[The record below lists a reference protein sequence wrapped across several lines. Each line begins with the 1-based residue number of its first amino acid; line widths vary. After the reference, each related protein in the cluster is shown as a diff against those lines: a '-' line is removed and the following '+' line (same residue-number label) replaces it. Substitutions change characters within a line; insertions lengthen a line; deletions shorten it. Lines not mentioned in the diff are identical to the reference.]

1 MAVNIGPRIGIDGE
15 AEYRRQINEITQAQK
30 ALAAEMRATES
41 AFDKNGKAQKNSG
54 EKAKNLTKQIELQKK
69 KVDELKRGLEQ
80 ASAKWG
86 EDSAQVSKWRQ
97 AVADAET
104 TLNKLNKELNEV
116 KPSVGERLQEA
127 GKSISGFGQKITS
140 VGDTMTKYVSAP
152 ILGLGAVSVKT
163 AMDFETSMAKVQTIA
178 DTTSVPIG
186 DLRKSILDLSSD
198 TGIAAT
204 DIAES
209 VYNAISAGQSTADAV
224 GFVETASELA
234 KAGFTDVGN
243 SIDVLTTILNS
254 YGLEAKEVTGV
265 SDRLI
270 TVQNRGKTTIAQLSS
285 SMGKV
290 IPTAAAFGV
299 NLDNV
304 SAAYVVLTKNGIATA
319 EATTYFNSM
328 LNELG
333 KSGTKA
339 SEIIKKRTGQSFTEL
354 MKSGSNVADVL
365 KVLKDEADKSNLSL
379 ADMFGSAEA
388 GKAALTILSDG
399 GTEFV
404 NSMDAMQSAAGATTT
419 AFNTM
424 ADTTAA
430 KMQKTLNNIKNTGI
444 EAGSNLLEMLE
455 PGIEAVGQE
464 IEKLSKWYSNLDKET
479 QTSVSKA
486 AVALGV
492 GGPLISAIGKTVT
505 AIGTITTAVGKAVSA
520 FSAFGGAS
528 VLGPLAVAAGAV
540 GLLAWSIKE
549 SENVH
554 IDGYDEYISKMGEI
568 KTAAEEGTKKQKEL
582 HTALTQLMDGV
593 TIETQPIKDL
603 QTALHDCFEA
613 NGELKKDMSET
624 ASTIMGELNTALGTE
639 LPTTFSDNMEANREA
654 IQQVDDA
661 VTNYVANLQQAAM
674 QEVLGADMAAAWKE
688 QAEAM
693 QRMSEQAELYDQQ
706 LTAVND
712 TQARLNELQEMFKG
726 VENWEQLTP
735 ELIDAKAEYE
745 DLLRVQQDQ
754 VNMLHEN
761 ESAYQ
766 SVAERCAGAT
776 ATVEGYHKVMEQ
788 LASNDPAVRAK
799 AAETF
804 ANISKNA
811 EQATKE
817 VQNGFVPA
825 LKKAGK
831 AVDKFLKD
839 PWTLKANAEIDG
851 AEKESRNAKN
861 IMTKILSNVR
871 ANVSGVDG
879 SSTAAN
885 AAKATMTAILAGLT
899 ATVGGV
905 AGAST
910 AASTAKS
917 LMQSIFDNPLIARI
931 NEVTGWAG
939 AVQSAWSSMQ
949 AWFNSNPLVSYVREV
964 VQTVREPGWNWS
976 GIFHANGG
984 FVTKPEVSMV
994 GEAGPEVIIPL
1005 SPNRRGR
1012 AMSLYKQTG
1021 AILGAGN
1028 GGTVN
1033 NSTTNLGGV
1042 SINVY
1047 ASPTQ
1052 SADEIADV
1060 VSRRIAQQVYS
1071 RGAVFA

>member
-1 MAVNIGPRIGIDGE
+1 MN
-15 AEYRRQINEITQAQK
+15 K
-30 ALAAEMRATES
+30 TES
-41 AFDKNGKAQKNSG
+41 AFGKNANAQAKAA
-54 EKAKNLTKQIELQKK
+54 AKSDLLVRKIAEQERHVRKLQ
-69 KVDELKRGLEQ
+69 EGLEQ
-80 ASAKWG
+80 SAQKFGENDTKTLKWKEALASA
-86 EDSAQVSKWRQ
+86 
-97 AVADAET
+97 ET
-104 TLNKLNKELNEV
+104 ELNKLNAELDELD
-116 KPSVGERLQEA
+116 KKQSIGQRLQEA
-127 GKSISGFGQKITS
+127 GQSISGLGQKITS

-178 DTTSVPIG
+178 DTTAVPIG
-186 DLRKSILDLSSD
+186 DLRESILDLSSD

-224 GFVETASELA
+224 GFVETASQLA

-243 SIDVLTTILNS
+243 SIDILTTILNS

-265 SDRLI
+265 SDRLV

-285 SMGKV
+285 TMGKV

-304 SAAYVVLTKNGIATA
+304 SAAYVVLTKNGISTA
-319 EATTYFNSM
+319 ESTTYFNSM

-365 KVLKDEADKSNLSL
+365 KILKDEADKSNLSL

-419 AFNTM
+419 AFETM

-455 PGIEAVGQE
+455 PGIEAVGKE

-492 GGPLISAIGKTVT
+492 GGPLISVIGKTVD
-505 AIGTITTAVGKAVSA
+505 AVGKITTAVGKAISA
-520 FSAFGGAS
+520 FSGFGGAS
-528 VLGPLAVAAGAV
+528 VLGPLAAVAGAV
-540 GLLAWSIKE
+540 GLAAWSIETSK
-549 SENVH
+549 NAH
-554 IDGYDEYISKMGEI
+554 IEGYDEWMAKVEELGKTAENVKQKTAELNKSMGEI
-568 KTAAEEGTKKQKEL
+568 LQ
-582 HTALTQLMDGV
+582 GV

-603 QTALHDCFEA
+603 QTQLHSCFDE
-613 NGELKKDMSET
+613 NGQLKKGMEET
-624 ASTIMGELNTALGTE
+624 AQVIMEDINAALGTE
-639 LPTTFSDNMEANREA
+639 LPTTFSDNMNENLTA
-654 IQQVDDA
+654 IQNVDNA
-661 VTNYVANLQQAAM
+661 VQGYIASLQKAAI
-674 QEVLGADMAAAWKE
+674 QEAMGADFVEAWQNE
-688 QAEAM
+688 ATAWEAM
-693 QRMSEQAELYDQQ
+693 QTAASNYESKLAEV
-706 LTAVND
+706 TD
-712 TQARLNELQEMFKG
+712 TQSRLNELQEMFSG
-726 VENWEQLTP
+726 VTDWENFGQVLSDGKTTLGE
-735 ELIDAKAEYE
+735 AKAEYE
-745 DLLRVQQDQ
+745 DLLRVQADQ
-754 VNMLHEN
+754 NTELQKMEQKYIEN
-761 ESAYQ
+761 AESC
-766 SVAERCAGAT
+766 AEAT
-776 ATVEGYHKVMEQ
+776 AQVETFNKVMSLLE
-788 LASNDPAVRAK
+788 AGKPDEAAK
-799 AAETF
+799 AFAEMSSNVE
-804 ANISKNA
+804 AAKSELQK
-811 EQATKE
+811 
-817 VQNGFVPA
+817 GFVPA

-831 AVDKFLKD
+831 AVEKFLSD

-885 AAKATMTAILAGLT
+885 AAKVTMTAILAGLT

-931 NEVTGWAG
+931 NEVTGWAS

-949 AWFNSNPLVSYVREV
+949 AWFNSNPLVSYVKEV

-976 GIFHANGG
+976 GMFGHKANGG
-984 FVTKPEVSMV
+984 FITHEQLSWV
-994 GEAGPEVIIPL
+994 GEGDKPEVIIPL
-1005 SPNRRGR
+1005 SPSKRGR

-1021 AILGAGN
+1021 AILGAGS
-1028 GGTVN
+1028 GGTIN

-1060 VSRRIAQQVYS
+1060 VSKRIAQQVYS

>member
-1 MAVNIGPRIGIDGE
+1 
-15 AEYRRQINEITQAQK
+15 
-30 ALAAEMRATES
+30 MRATES

-186 DLRKSILDLSSD
+186 DLRESILDLSSD

-224 GFVETASELA
+224 GFVETASQLA

-304 SAAYVVLTKNGIATA
+304 ASAYVVLTKNGISTA

-339 SEIIKKRTGQSFTEL
+339 SEIIKKRTGQSFTDL

-365 KVLKDEADKSNLSL
+365 KILKDEADKSNLSL

-419 AFNTM
+419 AFETM
-424 ADTTAA
+424 ADTTAT

-444 EAGSNLLEMLE
+444 EAGGNLLEMLE
-455 PGIEAVGQE
+455 PGIEAVGKE
-464 IEKLSKWYSNLDKET
+464 IEKLSEWYRNLDKET

-492 GGPLISAIGKTVT
+492 GGPLISAIGKTVD
-505 AIGTITTAVGKAVSA
+505 AVGKITTAVGKAISA
-520 FSAFGGAS
+520 FSGFGGAS
-528 VLGPLAVAAGAV
+528 VLGPLAATGGAV
-540 GLLAWSIKE
+540 GLVAGSVAAVAWAMKTSHWKIP
-549 SENVH
+549 N
-554 IDGYDEYISKMGEI
+554 YDQLMSDAETLKGEI
-568 KTAAEEGTKKQKEL
+568 ESIQTDINNIGQNIDVAIKNVDVNAQPIEYLREEL
-582 HTALTQLMDGV
+582 H
-593 TIETQPIKDL
+593 K
-603 QTALHDCFEA
+603 CFEE
-613 NGELKKDMSET
+613 NGTLKAGMEET
-624 ASTIMGELNTALGTE
+624 ASYIMGELNTAMGTD
-639 LPTTFSDNMEANREA
+639 LSTTFTTNMDANKSKLAEVDQAIDSYISKMKEAAITQAFTSEYANALTAEKEA
-654 IQQVDDA
+654 
-661 VTNYVANLQQAAM
+661 TT
-674 QEVLGADMAAAWKE
+674 AAA
-688 QAEAM
+688 EAYDALLDTYT
-693 QRMSEQAELYDQQ
+693 RMSEAEAQ
-706 LTAVND
+706 LAQDKINY
-712 TQARLNELQEMFKG
+712 ANG
-726 VENWEQLTP
+726 VE
-735 ELIDAKAEYE
+735 IDAEANANLRRELVSLTEVFDEQTQNCVEAAGAAAEASGE
-745 DLLRVQQDQ
+745 
-754 VNMLHEN
+754 VNGLETAMEMLA
-761 ESAYQ
+761 SADP
-766 SVAERCAGAT
+766 AER
-776 ATVEGYHKVMEQ
+776 
-788 LASNDPAVRAK
+788 SK
-799 AAETF
+799 APEFF
-804 ANISKNA
+804 ANITTNA
-811 EQATKE
+811 KQAGKTVRKE
-817 VQNGFVPA
+817 ADSAFKEIS
-825 LKKAGK
+825 KKASK
-831 AVDKFLKD
+831 IADD
-839 PWTLKANAEIDG
+839 PWKAKIEVENPDKQMMDIKRRSEKIISNMTGRIVEITG
-851 AEKESRNAKN
+851 AP
-861 IMTKILSNVR
+861 
-871 ANVSGVDG
+871 
-879 SSTAAN
+879 TAAN
-885 AAKATMTAILAGLT
+885 AAKVTMTAILAGLT

-917 LMQSIFDNPLIARI
+917 LMQSIFDNPLIARV
-931 NEVTGWAG
+931 NEVTGWAS

-984 FVTKPEVSMV
+984 FVTKPEISMV

-1005 SPNRRGR
+1005 SQNRRGR
-1012 AMSLYKQTG
+1012 AMSLYRQTG

-1060 VSRRIAQQVYS
+1060 VSKRIAQQVYS

>member
-1 MAVNIGPRIGIDGE
+1 
-15 AEYRRQINEITQAQK
+15 
-30 ALAAEMRATES
+30 MRATES

-186 DLRKSILDLSSD
+186 DLRESILDLSSD

-224 GFVETASELA
+224 GFVETASQLA

-243 SIDVLTTILNS
+243 SIDVLTTILNA
-254 YGLEAKEVTGV
+254 YGLEAKDVTGV

-304 SAAYVVLTKNGIATA
+304 SAAYVVLTKSGIATA

-365 KVLKDEADKSNLSL
+365 KILKDEADKSNLSL

-404 NSMDAMQSAAGATTT
+404 NSMAAMQESAGATTT

-430 KMQKTLNNIKNTGI
+430 KMQKTLNNIKNIGI
-444 EAGSNLLEMLE
+444 EAGSNLLGMLE

-464 IEKLSKWYSNLDKET
+464 IEKLSKWYSSLDKET

-554 IDGYDEYISKMGEI
+554 IDGYDEWMAKVEELGQTAENVKQKTAELNKTMGEI
-568 KTAAEEGTKKQKEL
+568 LQ
-582 HTALTQLMDGV
+582 GV

-603 QTALHDCFEA
+603 QTQLHSCFEE
-613 NGELKKDMSET
+613 NGKLKGGMEET
-624 ASTIMGELNTALGTE
+624 ARTIMEDINAALGSD
-639 LPTTFSDNMEANREA
+639 LPTTFSDNMNENLTA
-654 IQQVDDA
+654 IQKVDNA
-661 VTNYVANLQQAAM
+661 VQGYIASLQKAAI
-674 QEVLGADMAAAWKE
+674 QEAMGADFVEAWQNE
-688 QAEAM
+688 ATSWEAM
-693 QRMSEQAELYDQQ
+693 QTAASNYESKLAEV
-706 LTAVND
+706 TS
-712 TQARLNELQEMFKG
+712 TQGRLNELQEMFSG
-726 VENWEQLTP
+726 VTDWENFGQVLSDGKTTLGE
-735 ELIDAKAEYE
+735 AKAEYE
-745 DLLRVQQDQ
+745 DLLRVQADQ
-754 VNMLHEN
+754 NTELQNMEQKYIEN
-761 ESAYQ
+761 AESC
-766 SVAERCAGAT
+766 AEAT
-776 ATVEGYHKVMEQ
+776 AQVETFNKVMSLLE
-788 LASNDPAVRAK
+788 AGKPDEAAK
-799 AAETF
+799 AFAEMSSNVE
-804 ANISKNA
+804 AAKSEIQK
-811 EQATKE
+811 
-817 VQNGFVPA
+817 GFVPA

-831 AVDKFLKD
+831 AVEKFLSD

-885 AAKATMTAILAGLT
+885 AAKVTMTAILAGLT

-905 AGAST
+905 TGASA

-964 VQTVREPGWNWS
+964 VQTVRNPGWDWS

-1042 SINVY
+1042 NINVY

-1060 VSRRIAQQVYS
+1060 VSKRIAQQVYS